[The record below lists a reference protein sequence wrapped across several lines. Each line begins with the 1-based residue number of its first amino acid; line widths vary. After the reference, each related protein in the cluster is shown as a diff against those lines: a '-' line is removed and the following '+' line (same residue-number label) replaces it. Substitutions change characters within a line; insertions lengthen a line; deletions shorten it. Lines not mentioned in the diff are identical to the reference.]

1 MNTIFDNGIARFPTS
16 ALTYNDELDD
26 GVGAQ
31 LQRIIGIYSLA
42 IKYGIPYAHS
52 GIKNLLITAL
62 DPYQTQD
69 ELNIFLQRI
78 NDLFQLPSSDFG
90 SQRDSRLKLTSPT
103 KLNLN
108 LIRLKN
114 NLKIGKFRTFVVSN
128 PFLLLNK
135 DPDAYLL
142 AVPQLPMA
150 KENKT
155 DFTNIVVHYRRGSSS
170 FDILPGES
178 SPRAILNDWYI
189 KVLNKYV
196 AQLKSAGTKYHI
208 DVFTDMPR
216 QDMDFPPL
224 AFQRDFWRQLPRFEN
239 DMIRIHGEDLNKTT
253 FVDFGDSLTV
263 HYGGDPID
271 DLMHMA
277 QADIFIM
284 SRSSF
289 SFVGALLN
297 RSGKIIAPPNFWHK
311 NLSSWITEN

>member
-1 MNTIFDNGIARFPTS
+1 MKSIFDNGIAKFPTS
-16 ALTYNDELDD
+16 VLTYNDEHED

-31 LQRIIGIYSLA
+31 LQRIIGIYSLS
-42 IKYGIPYAHS
+42 IRYGIPYVHS

-78 NDLFQLPSSDFG
+78 NELFQLPSSDFG
-90 SQRDSRLKLTSPT
+90 SQRASKLKLTSPT
-103 KLNLN
+103 KWNLN
-108 LIRLKN
+108 LIRIKN
-114 NLKIGKFRTFVVSN
+114 NLKIGKLRTFIVSD

-135 DPDAYLL
+135 NPDIYLL

-150 KENKT
+150 KDNKK
-155 DFTNIVVHYRRGSSS
+155 DFINIVVHYRRGSSS

-178 SPRAILNDWYI
+178 SPRATLNNWFI
-189 KVLNKYV
+189 KVLNKNV
-196 AQLKSAGTKYHI
+196 TQLESTCTKYHI
-208 DVFTDMPR
+208 DVFTDMPK
-216 QDMDFPPL
+216 QDIDFSPL
-224 AFQRDFWRQLPRFEN
+224 PFQRDFWRQLPRFEN
-239 DMIRIHGEDLNKTT
+239 GIIKIHGEDLNKTI
-253 FVDFGDSLTV
+253 FADFGDSLTV

-289 SFVGALLN
+289 SFIGALLN
-297 RSGKIIAPPNFWHK
+297 RGGKIIAPPNFWHK
-311 NLSSWITEN
+311 NLSSWITEK

>member
-1 MNTIFDNGIARFPTS
+1 MVRFPTS
-16 ALTYNDELDD
+16 ALTYKDEIDD

-31 LQRIIGIYSLA
+31 LQRIIGIYSLS
-42 IKYGIPYAHS
+42 IRYGIPYVHS

-62 DPYQTQD
+62 DPYQTQE

-90 SQRDSRLKLTSPT
+90 SQRDSKLKLTSPT
-103 KLNLN
+103 KMNLN

-114 NLKIGKFRTFVVSN
+114 KLKIGQHRTFVISN

-150 KENKT
+150 KDNEK
-155 DFTNIVVHYRRGSSS
+155 DFMNIVVHYRRGSSS

-178 SPRAILNDWYI
+178 TPRAILNDWYL

-196 AQLKSAGTKYHI
+196 AQMKADNIKYHI
-208 DVFTDMPR
+208 DVFTDMPK
-216 QDMDFPPL
+216 QDIDFPPL
-224 AFQRDFWRQLPRFEN
+224 AFQRDFWKQLPRFEN
-239 DMIRIHGEDLNKTT
+239 DMIRIRGEDLNQTT
-253 FVDFGDSLTV
+253 FGDFGDLLTV
-263 HYGGDPID
+263 HYGGDPIN
-271 DLMHMA
+271 DLMEMA
-277 QADIFIM
+277 QADVFIM

-297 RSGKIIAPPNFWHK
+297 RKGIIVAPPNFWHK
-311 NLSSWITEN
+311 NLSAWITED

>member
-1 MNTIFDNGIARFPTS
+1 MYSLFNQGIARFPTS

-31 LQRIIGIYSLA
+31 LQRIIGIYSLSL
-42 IKYGIPYAHS
+42 KYGIPYMHS
-52 GIKNLLITAL
+52 GIRNLLITAL
-62 DPYQTQD
+62 DPYQTQE
-69 ELNIFLQRI
+69 ELSIFLQRI
-78 NDLFQLPSSDFG
+78 NELFHLPSSDFG
-90 SQRDSRLKLTSPT
+90 SNRDSKFKLTSPT
-103 KLNLN
+103 KFNLN

-114 NLKIGKFRTFVVSN
+114 SLRIGKCRTFLVSN

-142 AVPQLPMA
+142 AVPQLPMP
-150 KENKT
+150 KDSKK

-178 SPRAILNDWYI
+178 APRALLNDWYL

-196 AQLKSAGTKYHI
+196 SQLKDNKVKYHI
-208 DVFTDMPR
+208 DVFTDMPKSTVE
-216 QDMDFPPL
+216 FPPL
-224 AFQRDFWRQLPRFEN
+224 AFQRDFWKQLPRFEN
-239 DMIRIHGEDLNKTT
+239 DMIKIHGEDLNQTT
-253 FVDFGDSLTV
+253 FREFGDLLTV

-277 QADIFIM
+277 QADVLIM

-297 RSGKIIAPPNFWHK
+297 RNGKIVAPPNFWHK
-311 NLSSWITEN
+311 SLSSWVTED

>member
-1 MNTIFDNGIARFPTS
+1 MKSIFNNGRARFPTS
-16 ALTYNDELDD
+16 ALTYNDEIDD

-31 LQRIIGIYSLA
+31 LHRIIGIYSLSA
-42 IKYGIPYAHS
+42 RYGIPYVHS

-62 DPYQTQD
+62 DPYQSP
-69 ELNIFLQRI
+69 EALNIFLQRV
-78 NDLFQLPSSDFG
+78 NTLFQLPSSDFET
-90 SQRDSRLKLTSPT
+90 QRDSKFKLTSPT

-114 NLKIGKFRTFVVSN
+114 KLRIGNYHTFVVSN

-135 DPDAYLL
+135 DPNAYLL
-142 AVPQLPMA
+142 SVPHLPTAMDIE
-150 KENKT
+150 K

-178 SPRAILNDWYI
+178 QPRAILNDWYL

-196 AQLKSAGTKYHI
+196 AQLKANNIKYHI
-208 DVFTDMPR
+208 DVFTDMPK
-216 QDMDFPPL
+216 DSIDFPPL
-224 AFQRDFWRQLPRFEN
+224 ESQREFWEQLPRFEN
-239 DMIRIHGEDLNKTT
+239 GTIRIYGEDLNQTT
-253 FVDFGDSLTV
+253 FKDFGDLLTV
-263 HYGGDPID
+263 HYGGDPIN

-297 RSGKIIAPPNFWHK
+297 QKGKIIGPPNFWHK
-311 NLSSWITEN
+311 NLSSWITED